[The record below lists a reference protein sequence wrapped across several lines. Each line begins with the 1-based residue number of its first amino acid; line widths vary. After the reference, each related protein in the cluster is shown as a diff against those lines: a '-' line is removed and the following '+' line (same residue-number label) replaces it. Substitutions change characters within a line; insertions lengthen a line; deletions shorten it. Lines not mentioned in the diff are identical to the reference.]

1 MADRPGSGWRKRGL
15 LFRPDGQGGWMN
27 SHAQVPTALVLED
40 RIRVYISTRP
50 KAGLS
55 LTGYVDLDIAAPD
68 KVIGIAPAPI
78 LDLGGP
84 GSFDEHGVMPSAV
97 VRDGHRVRLYY
108 SGWSRLA
115 GAVPYHNT
123 TGLAVSEDGG
133 DTFVRECPGPVLDRS
148 PGEAF
153 SATSPCVVQHQG
165 TWHTFYSSGLGWLEI
180 DGKWEHVY
188 DLRHACSADGINW
201 QRTPEPALPQTFA
214 EEALTRPTIL
224 QRDDGRW
231 DMWFS
236 HRGSRDFRSDGDA
249 YRIGFARSSDL
260 WSWQRDDHA
269 AGIDVSEAGFDSEMI
284 AYPCVIRVGSRILMF
299 YNGNGFGRDGFA
311 WAEWSEG

>member
-1 MADRPGSGWRKRGL
+1 
-15 LFRPDGQGGWMN
+15 MN

-40 RIRVYISTRP
+40 RIRVYVSSRP

-68 KVIGIAPAPI
+68 KVIGISREAHPRSRRSRLLRRAWRHAVRR
-78 LDLGGP
+78 GP
-84 GSFDEHGVMPSAV
+84 GRASRAPLLQRLEPARRCRALPQYDRPRGQRGWRRLPLSANV
-97 VRDGHRVRLYY
+97 Q
-108 SGWSRLA
+108 
-115 GAVPYHNT
+115 
-123 TGLAVSEDGG
+123 
-133 DTFVRECPGPVLDRS
+133 GPVLDRS
-148 PGEAF
+148 PGEPF
-153 SATSPCVVQHQG
+153 SATSPCVVQHEG

-180 DGKWEHVY
+180 DGKWEHIY

-201 QRTPEPALPQTFA
+201 QRTPQPALPQTFA

-224 QRDDGRW
+224 RRDDGRW

-236 HRGSRDFRSDGDA
+236 HRGSRNFRSDGDA

-260 WSWQRDDHA
+260 WTWQRDDGA